1 MGGAATPSPATIA
14 AAAIAPAPATA
25 APSPAPL
32 APAASTAAAS
42 PSPAALLKTVRLR
55 PLGVDTPTSGATP
68 ATPATPAPRPPL
80 ATVQSVSLRLGKQNA
95 REQQA
100 LRTQIQ
106 SVQRAAGESI
116 TAVEVSWP

>member
-1 MGGAATPSPATIA
+1 MGGAALSAPAATAPSPATIA

-25 APSPAPL
+25 APSPAL
-32 APAASTAAAS
+32 TPAET
-42 PSPAALLKTVRLR
+42 PAEITKTQRRR
-55 PLGVDTPTSGATP
+55 PANTPTSGATP